1 MNAESQS
8 NQITQQTLENKNE
21 TEEYKEVEAIGAEL
35 DASNEEPESKDK
47 SIILLVEDNPDMQKF
62 IKNAFAREYKVLLAS
77 DGEAGMKIAEN
88 KVPDIIVS
96 DVMMPKK
103 DGVTMCKELKNNTI
117 TSHIPVVLLTARGS
131 IAHRLEGI
139 EVGADAYIPK
149 PFDMEHLKL
158 RVQKL
163 IEQRKLL
170 KEKFSSGNLK
180 LDSEITGVSRR
191 DKMFLQKAEEAIEKN
206 LSNSEFSVEDFGR
219 EMAYSRMQLYR
230 KFKSIKGMSA
240 NEFIREYRIKKAALL
255 LQETDL
261 NISETMYQV
270 GFINRSYFT
279 KCFKQMFEFPPRE
292 YIKKFRVDFS
302 EDEEVEDQ

>member
-1 MNAESQS
+1 M
-8 NQITQQTLENKNE
+8 
-21 TEEYKEVEAIGAEL
+21 
-35 DASNEEPESKDK
+35 
-47 SIILLVEDNPDMQKF
+47 
-62 IKNAFAREYKVLLAS
+62 
-77 DGEAGMKIAEN
+77 
-88 KVPDIIVS
+88 PDIIVS

-117 TSHIPVVLLTARGS
+117 TSHIPIVLLTARGS

-191 DKMFLQKAEEAIEKN
+191 DKNVLAKSRRGNRK
-206 LSNSEFSVEDFGR
+206 EFV
-219 EMAYSRMQLYR
+219 
-230 KFKSIKGMSA
+230 K
-240 NEFIREYRIKKAALL
+240 
-255 LQETDL
+255 
-261 NISETMYQV
+261 
-270 GFINRSYFT
+270 
-279 KCFKQMFEFPPRE
+279 
-292 YIKKFRVDFS
+292 
-302 EDEEVEDQ
+302 